1 MPSHPRVE
9 EVEDSDLEMSDP
21 SEGDIDDFAESDIL
35 VQRGAPPAYASKVM
49 PGPSFTPLSAAH
61 RAQAQKQHQQFQ
73 ASQAAQAAAVA
84 SQQQQQQQ
92 HQQQRRQAPPQYTQ
106 PPGYPEMQTT
116 TDDSAYKSFQCLYP
130 CYFDATRSRAE
141 GRRVSKELA
150 VANPLATEIVNACAQ
165 LRLSVVLEAGK
176 LHPKDWANPG
186 RVKVNLK
193 EFIRLHG
200 GQHGKVKNKHH
211 LYILVAQHL
220 KKHPTTEDSPA
231 LRVVVRGAGPPP
243 REMLEEGK
251 AWPRPAVPRGWKM
264 SELLPYYS
272 PAMTGGGVS
281 ENFLKDMM
289 KEMGPGGG
297 MPGMPGMMPGG
308 AGGAGGGG
316 GGGGMPDMASLLQG
330 MGGMGGL
337 GGLANMLGGMGGMGG
352 GGATSPGAGSGSE
365 AAAGKKKG
373 KGKK

>member
-61 RAQAQKQHQQFQ
+61 RAQAEKQHQQFQ
-73 ASQAAQAAAVA
+73 ASQAAQAAQAA
-84 SQQQQQQQ
+84 AAA
-92 HQQQRRQAPPQYTQ
+92 QQRQQPPPQYTQRQAYTQ

-200 GQHGKVKNKHH
+200 ENGKVKNKHH

-220 KKHPTTEDSPA
+220 QKHPTTDDSPA

-264 SELLPYYS
+264 SELLP
-272 PAMTGGGVS
+272 
-281 ENFLKDMM
+281 NFLKDMM
-289 KEMGPGGG
+289 KEMGPGG
-297 MPGMPGMMPGG
+297 MPGMPGMPGG
-308 AGGAGGGG
+308 AGGA

-365 AAAGKKKG
+365 AAGKKKG